1 MSRFMNKLKGG
12 FRPPIVS
19 LVQTDGSYW
28 VHNKIGRTA
37 VILHQRPEMETWRFL
52 NTYTLMRNST
62 EAEWRSILDGV
73 NYAQTK
79 GIGSLDVE
87 NDNLGVCQS
96 LMKNQLPTKGW
107 ERDYYYHINK
117 MVAEMEYCSIRWIP
131 RELNKADKLFR

>member
-1 MSRFMNKLKGG
+1 MNKLKGG

-37 VILHQRPEMETWRFL
+37 VILHQRPAMETWRFL
-52 NTYTLMRNST
+52 NTYTLMRNSS

-73 NYAQTK
+73 DYAQSK

-87 NDNLGVCQS
+87 NDNLAICQM
-96 LMKNQLPTKGW
+96 LLKHQLPTKGW

-117 MVAEMEYCSIRWIP
+117 MVAEMEYCTIRWIP
-131 RELNKADKLFR
+131 RTQNKADKLFR